1 MTKDHLVEEKTSL
14 QKSLLYYE
22 SQHGRPVMLG
32 FISNSVL
39 VCIDSSN
46 SDAIVRPEF
55 NGGVWGSSFSFS
67 KTQRYLL
74 ASMLPSEEL
83 AALTS
88 KKRKKY
94 VLIGPPF
101 QKSAAYWSVQ
111 SDGCHLVPYLSV
123 RQRDILKINKIIE
136 FPGKRLEMLF
146 WISQKW
152 KWKDS
157 SCPLSLQFSSF
168 SFFPSHFC
176 RTIVIARHTSF
187 PPVLGPFFAS
197 FPWIF

>member
-32 FISNSVL
+32 FISNSAI

-46 SDAIVRPEF
+46 SWAVVRSKL
-55 NGGVWGSSFSFS
+55 NAGVVVSSFFFS

-74 ASMLPSEEL
+74 ASMLLSEEL

-88 KKRKKY
+88 KKNEKVWNR
-94 VLIGPPF
+94 PPF
-101 QKSAAYWSVQ
+101 QKSAGCWSVQ
-111 SDGCHLVPYLSV
+111 SDRCHLVPYMSV
-123 RQRDILKINKIIE
+123 RQRDVWKINKIIE
-136 FPGKRLEMLF
+136 FPQKRPQMLF
-146 WISQKW
+146 WISQKQ

-157 SCPLSLQFSSF
+157 SHPPSLQFHLFLFSLSF
-168 SFFPSHFC
+168 
-176 RTIVIARHTSF
+176 
-187 PPVLGPFFAS
+187 L
-197 FPWIF
+197 